1 MSGPNNLRIVSVL
14 TSYILLGHTQLLRP
28 WHQTLPSSVPLVS
41 MFTGYLLLRQ
51 EPLQIQVCKSLT
63 SSNEAQLNFE
73 TEPACA
79 LVSLA
84 SDRWCTSLRNAN
96 HTEEPLWVCCVTLW
110 GSLEHS
116 LGTSANDPSNS
127 YDLNVTKEFHHNEQ
141 LLGEGEMITQE

>member
-1 MSGPNNLRIVSVL
+1 MSELSLSWPVISFWAAHNFSD
-14 TSYILLGHTQLLRP
+14 LGIRH
-28 WHQTLPSSVPLVS
+28 
-41 MFTGYLLLRQ
+41 YLLQFLLYQCSQGTCFYDRN
-51 EPLQIQVCKSLT
+51 LCKSRFANLLT
-63 SSNEAQLNFE
+63 SSNEAQVNFE
-73 TEPACA
+73 TEPAWA
-79 LVSLA
+79 LISLA

-127 YDLNVTKEFHHNEQ
+127 YDLNVTKEFQHNEQ